1 MRGKLTIVIAGP
13 LLAAGG
19 LAPAVLCAQAVTVG
33 GGLGTLGVSASGYV
47 SQVAVSYD
55 APLRGRTRWW
65 AGLQAGRDPN
75 PGVASPSTRQ
85 SVSELV
91 VSVGPM
97 LPVRLTRRAMAFI
110 GAGGYG
116 VVRRY
121 GEARLASGGPALTE
135 AGYTGG
141 DWGGLGRTGVQIE
154 VRPRW
159 SAMIDSQIRVA
170 VEGSER
176 SRQPAFSL
184 GLRRQW

>member
-1 MRGKLTIVIAGP
+1 MRPTLVIVIARQ

-19 LAPAVLCAQAVTVG
+19 LVPAALCAQAVTVG

-55 APLRGRTRWW
+55 APLHGRTRWW
-65 AGLQAGRDPN
+65 AGVQAGRDPN

-85 SVSELV
+85 SVAELV

-121 GEARLASGGPALTE
+121 GVARLASGGPALTE
-135 AGYTGG
+135 AFFTGG
-141 DWGGLGRTGVQIE
+141 DWGALGRAGLGLE
-154 VRPRW
+154 VWPRW
-159 SAMIDSQIRVA
+159 SAMIDGQLRVA

-176 SRQPAFSL
+176 SQQPTFSV